1 MEWYQIVLIAY
12 LITHIV
18 AIVCWI
24 AIESDGF
31 DCLWPWLLPSAI
43 YNSISVNWFGA
54 IFLYIIYFATT
65 PLYAIG
71 TFIYWCC
78 IVGRK

>member
-1 MEWYQIVLIAY
+1 MEWYKIILIIYILTHLIAFVGWV
-12 LITHIV
+12 V
-18 AIVCWI
+18 A
-24 AIESDGF
+24 ESDGF
-31 DCLWPWLLPSAI
+31 DCMWPWLLPKTI
-43 YNSISVNWFGA
+43 YDSISVNWFGA
-54 IFLYIIYFATT
+54 IFLYIIYFITT

>member
-1 MEWYQIVLIAY
+1 MEWYHIVLIVY
-12 LITHIV
+12 ISTHLLTFIM
-18 AIVCWI
+18 WI
-24 AIESDGF
+24 AAAEYD
-31 DCLWPWLLPSAI
+31 DTWLWPWLLPKTI
-43 YNSISVNWFGA
+43 YDSISVNWFGA
-54 IFLYIIYFATT
+54 IFLYIIYFVTT